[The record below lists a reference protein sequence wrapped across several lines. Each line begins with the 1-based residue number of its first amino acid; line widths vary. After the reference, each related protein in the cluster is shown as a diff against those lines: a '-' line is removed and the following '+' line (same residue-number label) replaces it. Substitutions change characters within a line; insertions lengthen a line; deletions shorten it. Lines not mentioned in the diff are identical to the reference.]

1 LIFVYIC
8 IYICI
13 YIFWITAAVEA
24 YKKCIELE
32 PKEKAHKDALSR
44 AKQKAQQ
51 YKGSM
56 APGGDFDMSS
66 LAGALGK
73 GGPGGLNPGMMQN
86 PAFQKAAKEMMAGGG
101 LDTLMKNPAMMQMA
115 QQMMQN
121 PAMMQQ
127 AMSMLGGGAAGGGG
141 PDLGAL
147 AGMLGGLGGN
157 PAGSGLAAP
166 GSGAF
171 FEDDHDAASSSSSRL

>member
-1 LIFVYIC
+1 LN
-8 IYICI
+8 
-13 YIFWITAAVEA
+13 TAAVDA

-32 PKEKAHKDALSR
+32 PKVKAHKDALSQ

-51 YKGSM
+51 HKGSLGS
-56 APGGDFDMSS
+56 GGDLDMSS

-73 GGPGGLNPGMMQN
+73 GAGPGGLPPGIMQN
-86 PAFQKAAKEMMAGGG
+86 PAIQKAAKEMMAGGG
-101 LDTLMKNPAMMQMA
+101 MDALMKNPAMMQMA

-127 AMSMLGGGAAGGGG
+127 AMSMLGGAGGAGG
-141 PDLGAL
+141 AGGMPDLGAL
-147 AGMLGGLGGN
+147 AGMLGGAGG
-157 PAGSGLAAP
+157 AGAGLAPP

-171 FEDDHDAASSSSSRL
+171 FEDEPNAASSSSSRL